1 MSKKEKRIDELNVP
15 NNLRIK
21 DVVDAVELSRN
32 TIYRLM
38 EKYQF
43 PQKIKL
49 SQGLVAWRETEVNQF
64 RLIGPDGWYEKYGQ
78 HQQAEMLAQQA

>member
-1 MSKKEKRIDELNVP
+1 MTKNENQIEQLNIP

-21 DVVDAVELSRN
+21 GVVDSVQLSRN

-38 EKYQF
+38 KKYQF
-43 PQKIKL
+43 PQKVKL

-64 RLIGPDGWYEKYGQ
+64 RTLGPDGWYEKYGQ
-78 HQQAEMLAQQA
+78 HQQAEKLTQQA